1 MYCSVLEKVGFFYNA
16 DVLWLAYK
24 SFLDKYP
31 KLEQENQM
39 LKLEGKLRSFF
50 QQVIQLPIKGILHH

>member
-31 KLEQENQM
+31 KLEQEN
-39 LKLEGKLRSFF
+39 LSHYKREKEDTGLLVSAD
-50 QQVIQLPIKGILHH
+50 